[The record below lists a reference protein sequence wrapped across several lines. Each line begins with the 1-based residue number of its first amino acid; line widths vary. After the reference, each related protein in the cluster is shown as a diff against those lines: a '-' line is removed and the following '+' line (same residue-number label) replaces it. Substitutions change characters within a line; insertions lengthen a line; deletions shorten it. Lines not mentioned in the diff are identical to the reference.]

1 MPLPPLR
8 LAAMAGVTAVAVAVT
23 SVTAQQQFRAGV
35 NLVHLPVVVTA
46 RDGKLVSTLSVTDFE
61 VLEDGKQQ
69 RIEYFAQG
77 AEGNPLPVHL
87 GLLLDSSESMEQD
100 LKTAAGA
107 AVRFVDQFDEAVD
120 VTFVDFDSGVRLG
133 RFEPA
138 SYPQL
143 FARIRAG
150 KARGGTSL
158 YDALG
163 TYLESTLERSGQHV
177 VLMHT
182 DGGDS
187 TSSMTYGRLQELL
200 RLANVIV
207 YAVGYLD
214 HQLSNVRIPQ
224 QMKVNQITKETG
236 GEAYFPSSPAEMDR
250 VFDKIRAELAARY
263 TLGYASTNTKT
274 DGRYRKVEV
283 RLTRPELKGTKV
295 RTRSGYL
302 APHSNPGR

>member
-1 MPLPPLR
+1 MAV
-8 LAAMAGVTAVAVAVT
+8 LAAVVVAVT

-35 NLVHLPVVVTA
+35 SLVHLPVIVTGK
-46 RDGKLVSTLSVTDFE
+46 DGKLISGLEPTDFQ
-61 VLEDGKQQ
+61 VLEDGKPQS
-69 RIEYFAQG
+69 IEYFVQG

-87 GLLLDSSESMEQD
+87 GLLLDSSESMEKD
-100 LKTAAGA
+100 LRTAAGA
-107 AVRFVDQFDEAVD
+107 AVRFVDQFEEAVD
-120 VTFVDFDSGVRLG
+120 VTFIDFDSAVRLG
-133 RFEPA
+133 RFEPP

-150 KARGGTSL
+150 KAKGGTSL

-163 TYLESTLERSGQHV
+163 TYLESTLDRSGQHV

-214 HQLSNVRIPQ
+214 NQLSNVRIPQ

-236 GEAYFPSSPAEMDR
+236 GEAFFPTSPAEMDQ
-250 VFDKIRAELAARY
+250 VYDKIRAELAARY
-263 TLGYASTNTKT
+263 TLGYASTNPKT

-283 RLTRPELKGTKV
+283 RLTRPDLKNLKV

-302 APHSNPGR
+302 APKSDPGR